1 MSKLELSQEC
11 ETGLTLTAENQC
23 DKPCQ
28 GNKQQK
34 KINLTGSSQHMQKKY
49 VSKSHTPS

>member
-1 MSKLELSQEC
+1 MSTLELSQEC

-23 DKPCQ
+23 DKPRQ
-28 GNKQQK
+28 GINKQ